1 MRRDRKPSR
10 LRSLAW
16 FLLGGLVGANL
27 VYFVMTRD
35 ARPDGGA
42 PSRDV
47 GERIE
52 TPLPVGNPDGSA
64 ASPSPAGSAQ
74 PLLPPPVVRI
84 AGAPLNANN
93 AALPAGALLLP
104 VQGILPSQL
113 QDTFTDSRSEGR
125 SHDAIDIMAPHGT
138 PVLAVTDGR
147 VEKLF
152 NSRQGGLTLYQFNHE
167 RTLAYYYAH
176 LQSYANGIAEQ
187 QEIRRGDVLGYV
199 GVTGNSNPDGP
210 HLHFAI
216 FELGPEK
223 KWWKGTPVNPYGPLG
238 GAQARSPGANEV
250 ASARR

>member
-27 VYFVMTRD
+27 VYFVMSRD
-35 ARPDGGA
+35 AGPGARAPGGGFG
-42 PSRDV
+42 D
-47 GERIE
+47 RIE
-52 TPLPVGNPDGSA
+52 TPLPVGSPGGGA
-64 ASPSPAGSAQ
+64 ASTNPAGASPGSAQ
-74 PLLPPPVVRI
+74 PVLPPPVVRI
-84 AGAPLNANN
+84 AGTPLNAQT
-93 AALPAGALLLP
+93 AALPAGTLLLP
-104 VQGILPSQL
+104 VQGVLAAQM

-152 NSRQGGLTLYQFNHE
+152 TSRQGGLTIYQFNHE

-176 LQSYANGIAEQ
+176 LQSYANGMAEQ
-187 QEIRRGDVLGYV
+187 QEVRRGDVLGYV

-223 KWWKGTPVNPYGPLG
+223 KWWKGTPINPYGPLG
-238 GAQARSPGANEV
+238 GSMAR
-250 ASARR
+250 AR